1 MHIRYGVA
9 ALALWLSLGAA
20 GAQDRVMVGEA
31 VDLTPAQRTVI
42 YRYVALE
49 PRIVP
54 APEVP
59 LVLGAPVLGA
69 PDLRELPQAVLE
81 EVPAVRPYRYAVVEN
96 HVVLVDP
103 MTNRVIG
110 IIRE

>member
-1 MHIRYGVA
+1 MRIRNGVA
-9 ALALWLSLGAA
+9 AFALWLSMSGA
-20 GAQDRVMVGEA
+20 GAQDRVIVGEA
-31 VDLTPAQRTVI
+31 VELTPAQRTVI
-42 YRYVALE
+42 YRYVTLE

-69 PDLRELPQAVLE
+69 PDLRDLPQAVVE
-81 EVPAVRPYRYAVVEN
+81 EVPAVRPYRYAVVEGQ
-96 HVVLVDP
+96 VVLVDP

>member
-1 MHIRYGVA
+1 MHTRKGLAV
-9 ALALWLSLGAA
+9 LALWLSVGAA
-20 GAQDRVMVGEA
+20 GAQDTVIVGAA

-42 YRYVALE
+42 YRYVTRE

-54 APEVP
+54 PPEVP

-69 PDLRELPQAVLE
+69 PDLRDLPEAVVE
-81 EVPAVRPYRYAVVEN
+81 EVPAVRPYRYAVVDDQ
-96 HVVLVDP
+96 VVLVDP